1 MPVPI
6 IDLNDQR
13 FRADRYGYIAELRAQ
28 ASYARTPDGAVV
40 FFDQADV
47 MEVLR
52 CVDFRFAFNRIDATK
67 SPYLA
72 RAIEHELLNMH
83 GNAHKRL
90 SRLLKKA
97 LRDRVV
103 EGMRRKIADI
113 VAELVAGL
121 PADGPVDF
129 CGAFADPLPARVLG
143 PVFGIAYEQAEG
155 LNEWIRIGGRK
166 IDALQSGV
174 GIAEVEDANR
184 RIHDYLR
191 DLLAQRRGNPGD
203 DLFSE
208 MMQVEIDGD
217 RIGAEELVF
226 LSGELASA
234 GVDTTRAQLP
244 LILNAFLESAGMGQ
258 ASCRPG
264 TRRACRG

>member
-1 MPVPI
+1 MMPVPI
-6 IDLNDQR
+6 TDLNDQR
-13 FRADRYGYIAELRAQ
+13 FRADRYGYITELRAQ
-28 ASYARTPDGAVV
+28 ATYARTPYSSVV

-90 SRLLKKA
+90 SRMLTKA
-97 LRDRVV
+97 FRDRVV

-113 VAELVAGL
+113 VVELFASLTAE
-121 PADGPVDF
+121 GPVDF

-155 LNEWIRIGGRK
+155 LNEWICIGERK
-166 IDALQSGV
+166 IDAL
-174 GIAEVEDANR
+174 
-184 RIHDYLR
+184 
-191 DLLAQRRGNPGD
+191 
-203 DLFSE
+203 
-208 MMQVEIDGD
+208 
-217 RIGAEELVF
+217 
-226 LSGELASA
+226 
-234 GVDTTRAQLP
+234 
-244 LILNAFLESAGMGQ
+244 
-258 ASCRPG
+258 
-264 TRRACRG
+264 